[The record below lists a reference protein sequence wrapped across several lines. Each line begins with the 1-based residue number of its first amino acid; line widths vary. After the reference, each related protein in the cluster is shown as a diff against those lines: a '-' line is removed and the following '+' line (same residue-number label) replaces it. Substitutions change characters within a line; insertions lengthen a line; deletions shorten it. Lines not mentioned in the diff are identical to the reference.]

1 MKKAKLLL
9 ALLPCM
15 IALNLNAQLLQN
27 IAKQAI
33 AKGLNEGVNAALKN
47 TTLRMYDGAFTFN
60 LTTEKLYG
68 SAVWQVL
75 QGDGQFIKVYKDVKL
90 QMNAGQLFRGN
101 DYSFDIFII
110 NDSCVGISHLITRS
124 PYSNEYPNG
133 PKVDIFKISDSTIY
147 MIPVEN
153 VDSIPYFVKQ
163 SVNNLLSYPM
173 VKFNNGIIYNLTDD
187 AQNPDTLGTY
197 KYFSPSKANFIFT
210 SVYYKLKY
218 KKISDQLD
226 NEKIQSLNNYAAE
239 WIKKEKECDHC
250 SKFFTGPAV
259 KIKSR
264 NDCSTSMEYTGITI
278 SNSLPLFCSTKCAEK
293 YCILLKQ

>member
-90 QMNAGQLFRGN
+90 QMNGWR
-101 DYSFDIFII
+101 
-110 NDSCVGISHLITRS
+110 T
-124 PYSNEYPNG
+124 
-133 PKVDIFKISDSTIY
+133 
-147 MIPVEN
+147 
-153 VDSIPYFVKQ
+153 
-163 SVNNLLSYPM
+163 
-173 VKFNNGIIYNLTDD
+173 
-187 AQNPDTLGTY
+187 
-197 KYFSPSKANFIFT
+197 FSG
-210 SVYYKLKY
+210 
-218 KKISDQLD
+218 
-226 NEKIQSLNNYAAE
+226 
-239 WIKKEKECDHC
+239 H
-250 SKFFTGPAV
+250 
-259 KIKSR
+259 
-264 NDCSTSMEYTGITI
+264 
-278 SNSLPLFCSTKCAEK
+278 
-293 YCILLKQ
+293 